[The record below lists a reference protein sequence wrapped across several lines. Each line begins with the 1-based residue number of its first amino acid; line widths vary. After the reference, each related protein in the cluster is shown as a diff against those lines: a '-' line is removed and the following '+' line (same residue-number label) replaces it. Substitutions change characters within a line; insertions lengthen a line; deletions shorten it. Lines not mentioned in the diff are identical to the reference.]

1 MITGTELNY
10 NLGKVMFKEEE
21 ETGIDV
27 NLFRPSPKAI
37 RAKRDEIRLH
47 VLYELESCSN
57 VEDRIN
63 TLLNEWVEQSTRD
76 AMNFQLN

>member
-1 MITGTELNY
+1 MKLN
-10 NLGKVMFKEEE
+10 M
-21 ETGIDV
+21 GIEMVDFNNILISDTNV

-63 TLLNEWVEQSTRD
+63 TLLNEWVEHSTRY
-76 AMNFQLN
+76 AMNIQLN